1 MKAVGRKRIDEFCQ
15 RHADVR
21 SQLASWLAE
30 AEEAEW
36 YSPMDVKE
44 RYPSA
49 SFLGGGQVVFNIKGN
64 KYRLDTK
71 ISYKNQVVL
80 IRRIGTHAEY
90 DEWIF

>member
-1 MKAVGRKRIDEFCQ
+1 MKVVGRKRIDEFCQ
-15 RHADVR
+15 SHADAR

-36 YSPMDVKE
+36 HNPVDVKE

-49 SFLGGGQVVFNIKGN
+49 SILGSGRVVFNIKGN
-64 KYRLDTK
+64 RYRLDAK
-71 ISYKNQVVL
+71 ISYKNKTVL
-80 IRRIGTHAEY
+80 IKRIGTHAEY